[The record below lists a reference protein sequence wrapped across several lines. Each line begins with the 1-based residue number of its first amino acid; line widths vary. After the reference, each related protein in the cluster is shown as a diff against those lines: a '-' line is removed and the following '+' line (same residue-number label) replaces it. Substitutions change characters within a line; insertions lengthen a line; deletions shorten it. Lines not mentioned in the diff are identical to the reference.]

1 MESTSFLH
9 ITVNGEITVVDIP
22 REDLHRKVHEFID
35 CELFEIVYLSNY
47 GDLVMIVD
55 ESGKLYDKRVN
66 PLASLLY
73 SETVCGDFIVGDVLL
88 GKMTNIDGEFDITGL
103 YTPAI
108 IYFTNYLTKFKESY
122 YGKQ

>member
-1 MESTSFLH
+1 M
-9 ITVNGEITVVDIP
+9 DIP
-22 REDLHRKVHEFID
+22 TGDFHRKVHEFID
-35 CELFEIVYLSNY
+35 CDIFEIVYLSNY

-73 SETVCGDFIVGDVLL
+73 PGTVYGDYIVGDVLL
-88 GKMTNIDGEFDITGL
+88 GKMTNIDGEFYITGL

-108 IYFTNYLTKFKESY
+108 IYFTNFLTNFKECN